1 MPRLSGLPV
10 RCPLLARSRRRAV
23 ARFSAWVLAAGVTAG
38 CTGCVADPVL
48 GDQVVGEGS
57 GAGAENV
64 AVDPGRSGLLCLE
77 AAVPISRIAPIQYQH
92 PGVRTDFAVNWRH
105 VRGVVQDGTVP
116 AAQSGPGRAS
126 GFGGAEVRCRLAAYP
141 RPRAAP

>member
-1 MPRLSGLPV
+1 M
-10 RCPLLARSRRRAV
+10 
-23 ARFSAWVLAAGVTAG
+23 TAG

-77 AAVPISRIAPIQYQH
+77 AAVPISPIAPIQYQH
-92 PGVRTDFAVNWRH
+92 PGVRTTFAVNWRH
-105 VRGVVQDGTVP
+105 VPGVVQDGTVP

-126 GFGGAEVRCRLAAYP
+126 GFAGAEVRCRLAAYP